1 LLATVFPL
9 IFKDYFKCTRQVIR
23 GGEKSCDLTPGLFLK
38 KDTKRTQSRNE
49 YFREHRHCCRSRRVL
64 QQHWRLPLFFK
75 KKRKLFLEFK
85 IMFQSSFV
93 DLDEPKSAFPLCLEL
108 VEGPLPPS
116 FWLQIINCIPFRLFF

>member
-1 LLATVFPL
+1 MNTSENIDIAAVPVGPF
-9 IFKDYFKCTRQVIR
+9 
-23 GGEKSCDLTPGLFLK
+23 SS
-38 KDTKRTQSRNE
+38 TK
-49 YFREHRHCCRSRRVL
+49 
-64 QQHWRLPLFFK
+64 LPLFFK